1 MDLEHLKFS
10 WIDLI
15 TVGFIVVG
23 LTRGRKRGMS
33 EELLDMLKWL
43 LVVVT
48 GGYFYQPLG
57 EMLSQATPLSTF
69 FCYVAV
75 YVAIILFFK
84 VLFGWLKRR
93 MGDKLVG
100 SDVFGAGEY
109 YLGMMGGIF
118 RYLCILVVGLAL
130 LNARYY
136 TPEELKAS
144 AVYQE
149 SNFGTAGLFPTLSS
163 FQGEVFNESFTGTM
177 ARQYIGMLLIK
188 PTHPD
193 EKGMGAN
200 SIVRARERVV
210 NEVVE
215 KR

>member
-10 WIDLI
+10 WIDLV

-23 LTRGRKRGMS
+23 ITRGRKRGMS

-57 EMLSQATPLSTF
+57 EMLSQATLFSTF

-75 YVAIILFFK
+75 YVAIIIFFK
-84 VLFGWLKRR
+84 VLFAWLKRR
-93 MGDKLVG
+93 TGDKLVG
-100 SDVFGAGEY
+100 SDVFGSGEY
-109 YLGMMGGIF
+109 YLGMVGGIF

-144 AVYQE
+144 AAYQE

-163 FQGEVFNESFTGTM
+163 LQSEVFKESFTGTM
-177 ARQYIGMLLIK
+177 AKEYIGMFLIK

-193 EKGMGAN
+193 EKAVGVN